1 MSFFLL
7 IFHTPLNCLC
17 YADDLQA
24 GRQSG
29 SSAPPAI
36 NSQLMILKIFR
47 MIKQKCTSEA
57 LGTDITISVY
67 ASVEGDFLSFVFL
80 RGYDEW
86 FYGIYEFAKDSG
98 GF

>member
-1 MSFFLL
+1 MRM
-7 IFHTPLNCLC
+7 T
-17 YADDLQA
+17 Y
-24 GRQSG
+24 

-36 NSQLMILKIFR
+36 NSRQLMILKIFR

-86 FYGIYEFAKDSG
+86 FYGIYEFTKDSG